1 MLKRLFIII
10 VVLICS
16 ITVNA
21 INPSREYRFT
31 PQGLQLEHEE
41 YYLSTR
47 DGYNLKVWHLP
58 SEEPSTPIVISQSDA
73 GNMGDWLYLGL
84 YLQAYGFD
92 VWMYDYRGFGG
103 SDDFQIKKNQLFHTE
118 FATDLDAVVSYVVD
132 YTDKVPALMGLSMGT
147 IVIDDYLRTS
157 SIPIT
162 HIIYD
167 GYVSNPKEWI
177 NKLKP
182 IGKDVS
188 LPKDYK
194 KVRCFRSA
202 SINKLYIVSTR
213 DEYSK
218 VEDFSRQQHKK
229 SKIVEFDSGH
239 ISAFALFPNEYVR
252 EIQSFVL

>member
-1 MLKRLFIII
+1 MKRHILIFILLLLDI
-10 VVLICS
+10 VMVKG
-16 ITVNA
+16 
-21 INPSREYRFT
+21 INPSRVYRYN
-31 PQGLQLEHEE
+31 PQSLQLEYEE
-41 YYLSTR
+41 FFLSTR

-177 NKLKP
+177 NKLKQ

-218 VEDFSRQQHKK
+218 VEDFSRHQLKK

-239 ISAFALFPNEYVR
+239 ISAFSQFPNEYVS

>member
-1 MLKRLFIII
+1 MKRHILIFILLLLDI
-10 VVLICS
+10 VMVKG
-16 ITVNA
+16 
-21 INPSREYRFT
+21 INPSRVYRYN
-31 PQGLQLEHEE
+31 PQSLQLEYEE
-41 YYLSTR
+41 FFLSTR

-103 SDDFQIKKNQLFHTE
+103 SDDFQIIKNQLFHTE
-118 FATDLDAVVSYVVD
+118 FTADLDAVVSYVVD
-132 YTDKVPALMGLSMGT
+132 HTDKIPALMGLSMGT

-177 NKLKP
+177 NKLKQ

-194 KVRCFRSA
+194 RVRCSRST

-218 VEDFSRQQHKK
+218 VEDFSRHQLKK

-239 ISAFALFPNEYVR
+239 ISAFSQFPNEYVS

>member
-118 FATDLDAVVSYVVD
+118 FATDLDAIVSYVVD

-177 NKLKP
+177 NKLKQ

-218 VEDFSRQQHKK
+218 VEDFSRQQLKK

>member
-1 MLKRLFIII
+1 MKRHILIFILLLLDI
-10 VVLICS
+10 VMVKG
-16 ITVNA
+16 
-21 INPSREYRFT
+21 INPSRVYRYN
-31 PQGLQLEHEE
+31 PQSLQLEYEE
-41 YYLSTR
+41 FFLSTR

-103 SDDFQIKKNQLFHTE
+103 SDDFQIIKNQLFHTE
-118 FATDLDAVVSYVVD
+118 FTADLDAVVSYVVD
-132 YTDKVPALMGLSMGT
+132 HTDKIPALMGLSMGT
-147 IVIDDYLRTS
+147 IVIDDYLRKS
-157 SIPIT
+157 SMPIT

-167 GYVSNPKEWI
+167 GYVSNPKTWI
-177 NKLKP
+177 NKLEQ
-182 IGKDVS
+182 IGKDVI

-194 KVRCFRSA
+194 KVRCSRST

-218 VEDFSRQQHKK
+218 VEDFSRHQLKK

-239 ISAFALFPNEYVR
+239 ISAFSQFPNEYVS

>member
-1 MLKRLFIII
+1 
-10 VVLICS
+10 
-16 ITVNA
+16 
-21 INPSREYRFT
+21 
-31 PQGLQLEHEE
+31 
-41 YYLSTR
+41 
-47 DGYNLKVWHLP
+47 
-58 SEEPSTPIVISQSDA
+58 
-73 GNMGDWLYLGL
+73 MGDWLYLGL

-177 NKLKP
+177 NKLKQ

-218 VEDFSRQQHKK
+218 VEDFSRQQLKK
-229 SKIVEFDSGH
+229 SKIVEFGSGH

>member
-10 VVLICS
+10 IVLAGY
-16 ITVNA
+16 ITANA

-31 PQGLQLEHEE
+31 PQGLHLEYEE
-41 YYLSTR
+41 YSVSTR

-92 VWMYDYRGFGG
+92 VWMYDYRGFGR
-103 SDDFQIKKNQLFHTE
+103 SDDFPIIKNQLFHTE
-118 FATDLDAVVSYVVD
+118 FADDLDAVVSYVVD
-132 YTDKVPALMGLSMGT
+132 YTDKIPALMGLSMGT

-157 SIPIT
+157 SMPIT

-167 GYVSNPKEWI
+167 GYVSNPKAWI
-177 NKLKP
+177 NKLEQ
-182 IGKDVS
+182 IGKDVI

-194 KVRCFRSA
+194 KDRCSRST

-218 VEDFSRQQHKK
+218 VEEFSRHQLKK

-239 ISAFALFPNEYVR
+239 ISAFSQFPNEYVS